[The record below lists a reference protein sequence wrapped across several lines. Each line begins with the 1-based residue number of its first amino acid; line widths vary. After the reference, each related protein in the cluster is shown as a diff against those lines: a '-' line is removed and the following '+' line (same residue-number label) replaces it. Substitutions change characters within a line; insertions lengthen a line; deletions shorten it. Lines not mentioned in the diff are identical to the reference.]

1 MSEQSINVRPKIK
14 YMHLPTDPLFSD
26 KTSVYY
32 TYRQVFVMVLAIIMD
47 L

>member
-14 YMHLPTDPLFSD
+14 CLHLPTDLLFSA
-26 KTSVYY
+26 KKSVYY
-32 TYRQVFVMVLAIIMD
+32 AYRQVFVMVLAIMD